1 VSVSV
6 EELEDSKYLD
16 NVLDVAKKIIEFTI
30 QINKK
35 NISTDGMLNKRCMVT
50 RRITGS

>member
-1 VSVSV
+1 VIV
-6 EELEDSKYLD
+6 EKLEDSKYLD

-35 NISTDGMLNKRCMVT
+35 SNIRIRKLERKQLNA
-50 RRITGS
+50 